1 MDAPGG
7 AAVARNQDL
16 VADAFLAMAVGAA
29 AGLRARRLA
38 EEALLIFRCS
48 DRSGTVHGLV
58 ERIDDLVHPGDHDD
72 LARTEHDGSNA
83 VSLAVDIHQF
93 SRKADSIRARQEE
106 IGREAVV
113 GRLLP
118 LGIRLHA
125 LAVDDAPRAVPQGL
139 LQADLVRRTCAAP
152 ANQRALGDQ
161 PQCSSQRRSPIR
173 AVACI
178 KMPGAQIL
186 QQDLRALFIKQ
197 RNRFI
202 DLASVFSFILSRRR

>member
-1 MDAPGG
+1 MDASGRT
-7 AAVARNQDL
+7 AVSRDEDLIADALLAVA
-16 VADAFLAMAVGAA
+16 VGTA

-38 EEALLIFRCS
+38 EKALLILRCG

-72 LARTEHDGSNA
+72 LARTEHNGSNA

-93 SRKADSIRARQEE
+93 SRKADGIRARQEE

-139 LQADLVRRTCAAP
+139 LQADLVSRARAAP

-161 PQCSSQRRSPIR
+161 PQRSSKRRGPVR
-173 AVACI
+173 AI
-178 KMPGAQIL
+178 AQSQMQKDNI
-186 QQDLRALFIKQ
+186 
-197 RNRFI
+197 
-202 DLASVFSFILSRRR
+202 